1 MSGSTRAGL
10 PPAERDALY
19 RECALAID
27 AAGPERD
34 RLFLARLALLL
45 METLGDAQR
54 CREAIA
60 AATLAVEGEPA
71 GHPED
76 VPGGGE
82 RAEGGLRRSVRGGD
96 V

>member
-1 MSGSTRAGL
+1 MSDPTRNVL
-10 PPAERDALY
+10 SPAERDALY

-45 METLGDAQR
+45 MEALGDARR

-60 AATLAVEGEPA
+60 AATLVAEGEPA
-71 GHPED
+71 GRLED
-76 VPGGGE
+76 AATERGRAGGE
-82 RAEGGLRRSVRGGD
+82 RA
-96 V
+96 